1 MNRNLTPVNVYI
13 DLSKAF
19 DCLDHNIFL
28 SKLKF
33 YGLSDDAIRLL
44 KNYLSDREQYV
55 QLENIKSQL
64 HGISRGI
71 PQGSVMGPLLFN
83 ILINDLN
90 AATKKIDL
98 IMYADDTI
106 LVSTLETFG
115 NTNRPTE
122 IENNISNEISK
133 ITTWLHSNKL
143 KLNAPK
149 LKFMIFFKHPKII
162 PKLSILANCNPIDEV
177 QEFNF

>member
-19 DCLDHNIFL
+19 DCLDHNILL

-44 KNYLSDREQYV
+44 QNYLLRSRT
-55 QLENIKSQL
+55 ICATWK
-64 HGISRGI
+64 HKISTSWHLTWNSPRFGN
-71 PQGSVMGPLLFN
+71 GPTLFN

-90 AATKKIDL
+90 AATKKFDL
-98 IMYADDTI
+98 IVYADDTT
-106 LVSTLETFG
+106 LVSTLEMFG

-122 IENNISNEISK
+122 IENNIVTK
-133 ITTWLHSNKL
+133 FL
-143 KLNAPK
+143 KLQLGFIVIN
-149 LKFMIFFKHPKII
+149 
-162 PKLSILANCNPIDEV
+162 
-177 QEFNF
+177 